1 MLFVFAIMEET
12 DKKCMR
18 NLDDLI
24 VYINRKYPYPEKT
37 MSKAHMEKRCSEIYA
52 ANQLVIKCMDS
63 PYKEPLEVAYDYILT
78 LEFAMRG
85 VDSKAVI
92 KHMNVIIS
100 TLNDLYEYLRG

>member
-1 MLFVFAIMEET
+1 
-12 DKKCMR
+12 
-18 NLDDLI
+18 
-24 VYINRKYPYPEKT
+24 

-63 PYKEPLEVAYDYILT
+63 PNREPLDVAYDYILT

-85 VDSKAVI
+85 VDSKAAI
-92 KHMNVIIS
+92 KHMNVIIN